1 MKKVLAFAAISL
13 SLIACKKEGKT
24 TETKTEGV
32 KRKQQ
37 LKLHQK

>member
-24 TETKTEGV
+24 TETKTEGNKTEKIGRAHV
-32 KRKQQ
+32 
-37 LKLHQK
+37 